1 MAKKFSKFL
10 LCTAAIGTAA
20 AAAYYYIRKKDS
32 DFSML
37 HEEDDDYDDF
47 SSDLDD
53 DEADETASRKYVS
66 LQTGAP
72 ASTEDDKASAA
83 DSVTSCEDQSAPK
96 AEETQQAFTP
106 LADQIPNASEN
117 PQEETVEDVEEF
129 FDEEDDCDEEPELP
143 EE

>member
-1 MAKKFSKFL
+1 MAKKFGKFL
-10 LCTAAIGTAA
+10 FCTAAIGTAA

-53 DEADETASRKYVS
+53 EEEPENASRKYVS
-66 LQTGAP
+66 LQSATAV
-72 ASTEDDKASAA
+72 SKEDDKVSSTDDTAS
-83 DSVTSCEDQSAPK
+83 
-96 AEETQQAFTP
+96 EEGTDVSETTKSNQAFTP
-106 LADQIPNASEN
+106 LANQVPDATEN
-117 PQEETVEDVEEF
+117 HQEETVEDVEEF

-143 EE
+143 KE